1 MIKTPAI
8 RYILP
13 FLLIAFFGCTQ
24 TAPDEP
30 LALTDPIK
38 NLIRICDE
46 EHHFTVIVTPF
57 DHAVWVYLP
66 LEESF
71 LHMKADSKG
80 SSNSSVSTVNP
91 VIKYLDGIY
100 QDGNF
105 HLTYDIAPSKGYAK
119 SYGYTSEFS
128 EDYKSKQRNLLT
140 AIYRAFNEVSDPPE
154 FFVVILA
161 DIINGLES
169 RTFIHYEDLK
179 RAYIDPSFHEEYA
192 KRIISEQPLGNAE
205 MIGDRTGE
213 SIHKNDITWP
223 EFLSKQMIFR
233 VNFKYQRSAFPPSN
247 DTQAELLN
255 IAADTVSAYDFTNFT
270 SIELHDLNN
279 NTNFSITRE
288 DLVGYRSESPSEGRL
303 IHIKFE

>member
-1 MIKTPAI
+1 M
-8 RYILP
+8 
-13 FLLIAFFGCTQ
+13 C
-24 TAPDEP
+24 
-30 LALTDPIK
+30 
-38 NLIRICDE
+38 NE
-46 EHHFTVIVTPF
+46 EHNFTVTVTPF
-57 DHAVWVYLP
+57 DHTVWVYLP
-66 LEESF
+66 LEEGL
-71 LHMKADSKG
+71 LHMKANTKG
-80 SSNSSVSTVNP
+80 FSNSPVSSVKPT
-91 VIKYLDGIY
+91 IKFLDGKY

-128 EDYKSKQRNLLT
+128 EEYKSKQRNLLT
-140 AIYRAFNEVSDPPE
+140 AIYRTFNESSEPPA
-154 FFVVILA
+154 FFVIVMA

-169 RTFIHYEDLK
+169 KTFIHFEDLK

-205 MIGDRTGE
+205 MISDRTGA
-213 SIHKNDITWP
+213 SVSYSDLTWP

-233 VNFKYQRSAFPPSN
+233 INFKYQRSAFPPSN

-279 NTNFSITRE
+279 NTNFSMTRE
-288 DLVGYRSESPSEGRL
+288 DLVGYRSEPPSEGRL